1 MKIQLTDLIKNI
13 GKFRIKQKIF
23 LSGEIYTV
31 RDSAHKK
38 IIEKLI
44 CKDKIKL
51 KLKNLAIY
59 YCGPT
64 PTKPGYIIGSCG
76 PTTSS
81 RMDNFTPILL
91 RNGVKVLI
99 GKGDRSDSVVKS
111 IKKNKSIYLIATGGV
126 GALISTYVE
135 NVSLVDFRSLESEA
149 IYKLNVINFPLI
161 VAIDCFGNNIFK
173 LNNMM

>member
-1 MKIQLTDLIKNI
+1 MKIQLTNLIKNI
-13 GKFRIKQKIF
+13 DKFKIKQKIF
-23 LSGEIYTV
+23 LSGDIYTI

-38 IIEKLI
+38 IIEKLN
-44 CKDKIKL
+44 CKSKIKL

-64 PTKPGYIIGSCG
+64 QTKPGHIIGSCG

-91 RNGVKVLI
+91 RKGVKVLI
-99 GKGDRSDSVVKS
+99 GKGDRSDKVVKS
-111 IKKNKSIYLIATGGV
+111 IKKNKSIYLIATGGI
-126 GALISTYVE
+126 GALISTYVK
-135 NVSLVDFRSLESEA
+135 NVSLVDFRNLESEA
-149 IYKLNVINFPLI
+149 IYKLSVVNFPLI

-173 LNNMM
+173 L